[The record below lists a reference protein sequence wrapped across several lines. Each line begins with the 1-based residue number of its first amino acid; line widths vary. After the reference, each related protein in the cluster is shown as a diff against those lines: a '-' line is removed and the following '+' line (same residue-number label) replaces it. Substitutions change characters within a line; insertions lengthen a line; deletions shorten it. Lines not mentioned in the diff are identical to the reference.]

1 MIVSKSL
8 DDSINQLSN
17 SLKSLE
23 MFGGANGAL
32 KLKQNWHNSSK
43 YNSKFTFQ

>member
-17 SLKSLE
+17 SLKSFE
-23 MFGGANGAL
+23 MFGGASGAL
-32 KLKQNWHNSSK
+32 KLKQNWHDSSK
-43 YNSKFTFQ
+43 YISKFTF